1 MPLQTTTPSLQNT
14 LRNRLQDP
22 FSEEERKKMLGN
34 NTALQSQLDSLSGSL
49 GAFDPSAERG
59 ARTGLLEQQAQQ
71 ARENIA
77 RTFALDPSGIKT
89 GAAIR
94 PFSAIEGARLSN
106 LAALESELSQR
117 AGAENRANLGA
128 LQSLQGQQQ
137 GLNLNAAQLGLQ
149 GLGQLQNQV
158 QFDASQALQN
168 EQFGRQLGEQ
178 GRQFDASQLGQIGG
192 VDTLAARQ
200 LASQIGL
207 GNRAQALAEQGQ
219 QAQIGLQTRAQT
231 LAEQGQQAQ
240 IGLQTRA
247 QDLQEQVSLGN
258 LSLAEADQI
267 LRSDIQRGQ
276 LGLSAQQL
284 AQQGTQFERSLAEQ
298 AAAREAANRL
308 SEGQLLGNLGGQ
320 DTLASQQLQSQLGL
334 DTQQLELQRQAL
346 AEQTAARQEAN
357 ALQRLGLTGTEGGTQ
372 TIALQQLRQ
381 QDAQFDAQMSQRA
394 SEFARQYGLQEAEL
408 FGGGPSITFSV
419 DEITGQRLGAKDGDR
434 DYRPEFDVD
443 GNGVYE
449 FNDFIKIAGSSA
461 DLGNGVMQFIPD
473 EGRRTLAQQQF
484 DVASA
489 NASREFGIEEA
500 RLAEATRQFD
510 QQFAQAKNEFNSTM
524 SGLVFND
531 DGTIK
536 HKWGINENGMPVPVP
551 VSTLER
557 EQFAEQK
564 RQFNEKLNFDIEALA
579 EQLDIDLKKID
590 ANKFAA
596 LMGLVG
602 SIANTAGTV
611 IGNQGNRTGTQQ
623 NFTTVNSNSPGFSVG
638 FGTNGF
644 SFG

>member
-357 ALQRLGLTGTEGGTQ
+357 ALQRLGLTGTEDGTQ

-381 QDAQFDAQMSQRA
+381 QDAQFNAQMSQRA

-408 FGGGPSITFSV
+408 FGGGPSITFTARELV
-419 DEITGQRLGAKDGDR
+419 NTPMNTRQGDANF
-434 DYRPEFDVD
+434 RPELDID

-449 FNDFIKIAGSSA
+449 FKDFIAIAQNSA
-461 DLGNGVMQFIPD
+461 DLGNGVRQFIPED
-473 EGRRTLAQQQF
+473 GRRTLAQQQL
-484 DVASA
+484 DQA
-489 NASREFGIEEA
+489 NANAAREFGIEQA
-500 RLAEATRQFD
+500 RLDEATRQFD
-510 QQFAQAKNEFNSTM
+510 QQFGQAKNEWQTATTGYIFD
-524 SGLVFND
+524 ND
-531 DGTIK
+531 GNVQQRWDIDERG
-536 HKWGINENGMPVPVP
+536 NPVQVP
-551 VSTLER
+551 LTTLER
-557 EQFAEQK
+557 EQFVEQK
-564 RQFNEKLNFDIEALA
+564 RQFNEKVQFDIQKLA
-579 EQLDIDLKKID
+579 DQLDIDLKKID
-590 ANKFAA
+590 ATKFAA
-596 LMGLVG
+596 LMGVVG
-602 SIANTAGTV
+602 SIANTAGTI
-611 IGNQGNRTGTQQ
+611 IGNQGNGRTQTDFST
-623 NFTTVNSNSPGFSVG
+623 NFSPFSIG
-638 FGTNGF
+638 FGEGQF
-644 SFG
+644 SIG